1 MPSQGPK
8 DASKTTYDTFDFA
21 ELSAQRAY
29 KLLSGAIV
37 PRPIAWV
44 TTVDLDG
51 RTNAAPYSFFNCL
64 SADPPIVALGVEN
77 HDDMR
82 LKDTAAN
89 IRMTEEFTVN
99 IVDFESVLPMV
110 STAQSYPPEV
120 CELAMAGIET
130 QPGVYN
136 RAPQIVASP
145 IRFECRK
152 FVGLNIGKSREIIL
166 GEVVA
171 MHSRHGVVDPQF
183 RVDYTRLDAV
193 GRLAGASYCRTN
205 APFSTDENAGTT

>member
-1 MPSQGPK
+1 MRIWPVPNQETRK
-8 DASKTTYDTFDFA
+8 VAYDTFDFTA
-21 ELSAQRAY
+21 LSSQQAY

-77 HDDMR
+77 HDDLR

-99 IVDFESVLPMV
+99 IVDFASVLPMIE
-110 STAQSYPPEV
+110 TANDYPPEV
-120 CELAMAGIET
+120 CELEKAGIET
-130 QPGVYN
+130 LPGIRN
-136 RAPQIVASP
+136 KAPQIAASP

-152 FVGLNIGKSREIIL
+152 YVGLNIGKSREIIL

-171 MHSRHGVVDPQF
+171 MHARTGVVNAAH
-183 RVDYTRLDAV
+183 RVDHTRLDAI
-193 GRLAGASYCRTN
+193 GRLAGSFYCRTN
-205 APFSTDENAGTT
+205 EAQSIDGA